1 MKNYIILFGLI
12 SLLISLSSCRD
23 DINLVGTF
31 KETAIVYGLLD
42 QADSVHLIKINRAF
56 IGPGNAL
63 EIAKIPDSSY
73 FSDLNATIYE
83 CVGKDTLRSWILKDT
98 IVDSKSTNGIFY
110 APTEKVFGFNEKF
123 LNTEATYKLKIVIY
137 PGTSKEFIVTGAT
150 KLVTGLTS
158 GQSSIGSSFGFYSG
172 DPNLGK
178 YITSNVIVS
187 NTGTANRVNASLT
200 INYDE
205 FQDNSLIH
213 SVSIPWNT
221 GESEV
226 TANSTYSTIIQG
238 KFFYELIRDNASSNP
253 LINKRKFKSIVI
265 TLTGGSEDFN
275 NYINANKV
283 SSSLVQSKPT
293 FTNLKIS
300 NDNYVVGLFS
310 ARQTIVITKPYKGI
324 NNSSCLNSDTKDQL
338 AKGEITSGLFFEK

>member
-1 MKNYIILFGLI
+1 MKNYFTLFGLI
-12 SLLISLSSCRD
+12 FLLVLMSSCKD

-98 IVDSKSTNGIFY
+98 IVESKSTNGTFY
-110 APTEKVFGFNEKF
+110 APTEKVYGFNEKN

-137 PGTSKEFIVTGAT
+137 KGTSKEFNVTGET
-150 KLVTGLTS
+150 KLVSGIQS
-158 GQSSIGSSFGFYSG
+158 GQSNVGNSFEFYSV
-172 DPNLGK
+172 DANASK
-178 YITSNVIVS
+178 YTTANVIVS
-187 NTGTANRVNASLT
+187 NTGNSARVNASLT
-200 INYDE
+200 LNYDE
-205 FQDNSLIH
+205 YQDNTLIN

-221 GESEV
+221 GEAEV
-226 TANSTYSTIIQG
+226 SPNTSYSTIIQG

-283 SSSLVQSKPT
+283 SNSLVQTKPT

-300 NDNYVVGLFS
+300 NDNNVVGIFS
-310 ARQTIVITKPYKGI
+310 ARQTLVITKLYKVENYNI
-324 NNSSCLNSDTKDQL
+324 YCLTSSSIKELKT
-338 AKGEITSGLFFEK
+338 GEITSGLFFE